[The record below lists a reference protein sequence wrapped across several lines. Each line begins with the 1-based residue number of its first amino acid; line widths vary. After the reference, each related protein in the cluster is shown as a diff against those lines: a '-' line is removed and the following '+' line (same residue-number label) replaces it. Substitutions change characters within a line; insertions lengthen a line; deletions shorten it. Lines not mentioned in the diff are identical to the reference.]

1 MWMKPR
7 RSIAALACL
16 AALAG
21 CGGQETGPVSVVA
34 IGGPP
39 RLVNPNRV
47 PLDPPSAFLVL
58 ATGQGLVRFD
68 AAGEIEPALAQRWIV
83 SDDGLRYT
91 FRLARAEWRSGG
103 RITAEQVAARLRAAV
118 SPASRNPLKPIL
130 GAIDEIVAMT
140 DEVLEIS
147 LKSPRPNFLQ
157 LLAQPE
163 MAVLRNGEGSGPFL
177 LSAGGD
183 EALGL
188 SLPAD
193 EEEGDGSGRG
203 VPPLLLRGAPA
214 PLAIAAFATRRADLV
229 LGGTIAD
236 LPVARAAGADGNSL
250 RFDPVAGLFGFSFA
264 AADGPLAE
272 AAVRHALAMAID
284 RAALVVALRVPGLQ
298 PRETLLPPGVEGI
311 GPPAAPAWTQ
321 LPLLERRA
329 LAVRSLAGHRADG
342 PLRIRVALS
351 GAPGHRLVFAHLAR
365 DWAAIGVLAERVPP
379 GAPADLRFIDEV
391 APIGLA
397 SWYLRHFAC
406 NASRVCD
413 PAADE
418 AMAAARIATDAAGR
432 RTMLAGAD
440 RLLADAMPFIPLAA
454 PVRWSL
460 VAPRLNGFRPNP
472 FAHHAAGELIRPD
485 P

>member
-1 MWMKPR
+1 MSTPPR
-7 RSIAALACL
+7 HALAALACL
-16 AALAG
+16 ALLAG
-21 CGGQETGPVSVVA
+21 CRAEESGPVSVVA

-58 ATGQGLVRFD
+58 AAAQGLVRFD

-91 FRLARAEWRSGG
+91 FRLARADWRSGG
-103 RITAEQVAARLRAAV
+103 SITAEQVAARLRAAV
-118 SPASRNPLKPIL
+118 SASSRNPMKPIL

-163 MAVLRNGEGSGPFL
+163 LAVLRNGEGSGPFL
-177 LSAGGD
+177 LSAAD
-183 EALGL
+183 DQALSL
-188 SLPAD
+188 SLPAA
-193 EEEGDGSGRG
+193 EEEEEDAARAM
-203 VPPLLLRGAPA
+203 PPLLLRGAAA
-214 PLAIAAFATRRADLV
+214 PLAVAAFASRRADLV
-229 LGGTIAD
+229 LGGTAGD
-236 LPVARAAGADGNSL
+236 LPVARAAAPDGNSL
-250 RFDPVAGLFGFSFA
+250 MFDPVAGLFGFSFA
-264 AADGPLAE
+264 SVEGPLARAE
-272 AAVRHALAMAID
+272 VRHALAMAVD
-284 RAALVVALRVPGLQ
+284 RPGLVAALRVPGLQ
-298 PRETLLPPGVEGI
+298 PRDSVLPPGIEGL
-311 GPPAAPAWTQ
+311 AAPALPAWSQ
-321 LPLLERRA
+321 LPLAERRA
-329 LAVRSLAGHRADG
+329 LAARTIAGLGEEG
-342 PLRIRVALS
+342 PVRIRVALS
-351 GAPGHRLVFAHLAR
+351 EAPGHRLLFAYLAR
-365 DWAAIGVLAERVPP
+365 DWAAIGVAAERVTA
-379 GAPADLRFIDEV
+379 GAAADLRFIDEV

-418 AMAAARIATDAAGR
+418 AMAAARIAPDAAGR
-432 RTMLAGAD
+432 RAMLAGAD
-440 RLLADAMPFIPLAA
+440 RLLAEAMPFIALAA

-460 VAPRLNGFRPNP
+460 VSPRLNGFRPNP